1 MITSKLGHKSKND
14 DCYFYYY
21 GSGCAKGNIC
31 PFRHEPAAL
40 AQETVCL
47 FWKNGN
53 CSKPNCMFRHMDL
66 SKKRNVIPCY
76 WEKTTTGCQK
86 VILIL
91 WFNFVAVIEFKH
103 EMNSNA
109 YFKSILIF

>member
-1 MITSKLGHKSKND
+1 MITTKLGHKSKND

-21 GSGCAKGNIC
+21 GSGCAKGSIC

-91 WFNFVAVIEFKH
+91 WFNIVGVIE
-103 EMNSNA
+103 
-109 YFKSILIF
+109 LIDIK